1 MLVVTDSED
10 VNVELS
16 NIRGIQ
22 VTSYSR
28 LNVLDITSADS
39 VIITES
45 VCEKLRR
52 CSDNGSKEMFLSA
65 P

>member
-16 NIRGIQ
+16 ARNILAYKLVRTQG
-22 VTSYSR
+22 
-28 LNVLDITSADS
+28 LNVLDITYDS

-45 VCEKLRR
+45 PRK
-52 CSDNGSKEMFLSA
+52 S
-65 P
+65 